1 MMAYSKI
8 CVESTNGYGEI
19 WQTASVNAL
28 DKFSKLIFQ
37 VMWWQLRLHLLFTD
51 TSFKPNNKRACLW
64 LGQIIFY
71 RWTVINLKT
80 IKSSLSDRTFL
91 LNYNIARAMLHSPA
105 IYFSIHVI
113 PCQYRTIA
121 GVSTGYVTFDNI
133 FHALHISKSN
143 VYRSRSISNIK
154 CTTSYTQL
162 HGSV

>member
-8 CVESTNGYGEI
+8 CVESTNGYGEQ

-37 VMWWQLRLHLLFTD
+37 VMWWQLQLHPLFTD
-51 TSFKPNNKRACLW
+51 ASFKPNNKRACLW

-91 LNYNIARAMLHSPA
+91 LNYDIARAMLHSHA
-105 IYFSIHVI
+105 IYFSIHVHVI
-113 PCQYRTIA
+113 PCQYRTTA

-133 FHALHISKSN
+133 FHALHKSRSN
-143 VYRSRSISNIK
+143 VYWSSSISNIR
-154 CTTSYTQL
+154 CTTS
-162 HGSV
+162 